1 MKTKFRLSLI
11 GLILLI
17 AVISV
22 TAKLVRTSIDS
33 ENVSPATIEPVKTAQ
48 TNDEAP
54 ANIQVVLLTL
64 RSEGF
69 EPAELQ
75 LAAGEYLLVV
85 RNRTGLDEV
94 DVSLV
99 RENGQHLGQS
109 KVGARQKDWKQRLKL
124 TPGTYLLNETN
135 HPDWTLR
142 VVVDK

>member
-1 MKTKFRLSLI
+1 MKSKIRLSLVC
-11 GLILLI
+11 LILLV

-22 TAKLVRTSIDS
+22 TAKFIRTSSD
-33 ENVSPATIEPVKTAQ
+33 ETPA
-48 TNDEAP
+48 D
-54 ANIQVVLLTL
+54 IQVVLVTL
-64 RSEGF
+64 RADGF

-75 LAAGEYLLVV
+75 LPAGEYLLVV

-94 DVSLV
+94 NVSLV

-109 KVGARQKDWKQRLKL
+109 KVGARQKDWKQRFKL

-135 HPDWTLR
+135 HPDWTTR